1 MFIPL
6 ICFLDLD
13 KSNVNLNSEHD
24 ILLKVDK
31 HNYATGCIEIFYIG
45 CTSLN
50 TINVNIALVPCVQLV
65 NVYKAKIQLPLG
77 IEYLATV
84 SVS

>member
-1 MFIPL
+1 MIYVAQS
-6 ICFLDLD
+6 D
-13 KSNVNLNSEHD
+13 
-24 ILLKVDK
+24 
-31 HNYATGCIEIFYIG
+31 NYATSCIELFDIG

-50 TINVNIALVPCVQLV
+50 SINVNMENALVPCVQLV